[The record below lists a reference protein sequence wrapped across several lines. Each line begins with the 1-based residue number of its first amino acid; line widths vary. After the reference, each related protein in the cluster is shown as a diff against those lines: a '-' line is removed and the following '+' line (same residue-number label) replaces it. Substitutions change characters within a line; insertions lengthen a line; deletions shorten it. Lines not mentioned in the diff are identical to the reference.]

1 MAATRAEAL
10 QPAVDKLGDG
20 ISVVIAPEGTR
31 SLTPT
36 LGTFKTGAFHLARQA
51 GVPVVPIVIRNAG
64 ELMWRDA
71 LTVKPGT
78 VQVTVLP
85 PIDVSAWPADQ
96 IRAKTAEVQAMF
108 ADTLAHWPG
117 GPQPPTRQGPAAATV
132 PAKKA
137 AAKKSAARKTAA
149 KKTAAK
155 KVAVKKTIAKKTTPP
170 ER

>member
-1 MAATRAEAL
+1 M
-10 QPAVDKLGDG
+10 
-20 ISVVIAPEGTR
+20 
-31 SLTPT
+31 
-36 LGTFKTGAFHLARQA
+36 QA

-117 GPQPPTRQGPAAATV
+117 GPQPPARPGPAAATV
-132 PAKKA
+132 PAKQGRGQEVRREEDRGEEGDCQEDRCDEEDGHKEG
-137 AAKKSAARKTAA
+137 SAARAVTWQPFPSCRRLLPHRSAAPTAGFSPGCPA
-149 KKTAAK
+149 
-155 KVAVKKTIAKKTTPP
+155 
-170 ER
+170 RGFGGRSR